1 MKSLIATAA
10 LTLMFLSAGAVH
22 SIGNNRPA
30 ARNVGAYH
38 ITVIHKNQ
46 AWPVFGIA
54 SPDSCQTVRCL
65 DV

>member
-1 MKSLIATAA
+1 MKPLIATAA

-22 SIGNNRPA
+22 SIGHNRPA
-30 ARNVGAYH
+30 ARNIDAYNV
-38 ITVIHKNQ
+38 TVIHKNQ

-54 SPDSCQTVRCL
+54 SLDSCQTVRCL